1 MAVYSTKSLG
11 CGIFTQ
17 GDVPIA
23 MVMPDSVTKVSD
35 TEVVFT
41 YPSCTVTVT
50 ADSNDGETV
59 KGLGYSFERT

>member
-35 TEVVFT
+35 TEVTFT
-41 YPSCTVTVT
+41 FPNCTVTVT
-50 ADSNDGETV
+50 AASNDGETV
-59 KGLGYSFERT
+59 KGLSFSFERT